1 MVNPNDDPIE
11 LVASKYEEWRVQFAE
26 ERTRLETLFDR
37 LDVQNRIH
45 RIEHVG
51 STAVPGLAAK
61 DIVDIDIVVTDE
73 AVPRIASAIESE
85 LGGTRHENSAGW
97 HPVFRREEGQR
108 FNDHVFATSDPG
120 WRISVATA
128 AVLRE
133 RPTLRQ
139 GYERLKRHE
148 ASETEDFVAY
158 SQAKSGHVSK
168 LLEEAKDLDDELEF
182 EIPAIR
188 TD

>member
-11 LVASKYEEWRVQFAE
+11 LVASKYEEWRVQFGQ
-26 ERTRLETLFDR
+26 ERDRFETLFDR
-37 LDVQNRIH
+37 LDVQDRIH

-61 DIVDIDIVVTDE
+61 DIVDVDIVVTDD

-85 LGGTRHENSAGW
+85 LGGTRHENSDGW
-97 HPVFRREEGQR
+97 HPVFRFEKGQR
-108 FNDHVFATSDPG
+108 FNDHVFGASDPG
-120 WRISVATA
+120 WRVSVATT

-133 RPTLRQ
+133 RPALRQ
-139 GYERLKRHE
+139 SYERLKRHE
-148 ASETEDFVAY
+148 ASETDDLVAY
-158 SQAKSGHVSK
+158 SQAKSTYVSK
-168 LLEEAKDLDDELEF
+168 LLEEAKELDDEFEF
-182 EIPAIR
+182 EIPAIQ